1 MSNGWDTD
9 HSNSDTESEQQ
20 PIDRRDQAII
30 DAAKN
35 GDVAAVRQWLDDGN
49 DADAR
54 IRDARGICAAHRP
67 RHVSAEDARGGEDLA
82 VAGPPRPARP
92 SRVQVLAGR
101 PPASSPRGTRDRV
114 KYHCGRNAV
123 AEMPGTDPENK
134 TRKTSP
140 PYPSSTTRN
149 SFNRFASASG
159 TRAINRVPSISCSTR
174 STVPV
179 L

>member
-67 RHVSAEDARGGEDLA
+67 RHVSAEDARGGERA
-82 VAGPPRPARP
+82 RVAGPPRPARP
-92 SRVQVLAGR
+92 PRVQVLAGR
-101 PPASSPRGTRDRV
+101 PSAPGESCRDTRERVRKIPSPRTT
-114 KYHCGRNAV
+114 KS
-123 AEMPGTDPENK
+123 K
-134 TRKTSP
+134 TPSPRKP
-140 PYPSSTTRN
+140 LN
-149 SFNRFASASG
+149 
-159 TRAINRVPSISCSTR
+159 
-174 STVPV
+174 
-179 L
+179 